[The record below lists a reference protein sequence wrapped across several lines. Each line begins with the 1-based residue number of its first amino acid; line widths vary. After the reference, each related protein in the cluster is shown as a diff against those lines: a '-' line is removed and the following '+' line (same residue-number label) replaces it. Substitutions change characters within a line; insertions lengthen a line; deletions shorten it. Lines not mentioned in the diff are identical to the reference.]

1 MRLLRLFPGAVLL
14 LALGGCH
21 RVPPPEKL
29 PPPSSRSA
37 KLPVAYDTLPRV
49 FELYYPIGD
58 STYCLLA
65 TPDPEKLMECALD
78 SIFVF
83 VSAPGDSLYRLIK
96 VLGEARGLC
105 PSAGKPDE
113 PAVLIEPIDRGRR
126 HVLILYTWG
135 GGNSTSSFGAFV
147 WLLPECQL
155 LLEAE
160 GGPRLFRLTADS
172 ILAIS
177 SYDLLLPPPSLEES
191 LARASFAYPVATL
204 FLLESG
210 LSEEQVQRAWQDFLE
225 RSRQQALR
233 QYEANPE
240 LVWAAIDYIIY
251 SRLLGRTAEVQ
262 AFLRR
267 VARDFRRRQWADP
280 AELEYIR
287 FAARAPVEPAITT
300 LDVILQ
306 SPYRLP

>member
-1 MRLLRLFPGAVLL
+1 MRLLRLFLGAALL
-14 LALGGCH
+14 LVLGGCH
-21 RVPPPEKL
+21 RGPSPEKL

-49 FELYYPIGD
+49 FELYYSIGE

-96 VLGEARGLC
+96 VLGEAYGLC
-105 PSAGKPDE
+105 PSAGKLDE

-147 WLLPECQL
+147 WLFPECRL

-160 GGPRLFRLTADS
+160 GAPRLFRLTADS
-172 ILAIS
+172 ILALA
-177 SYDLLLPPPSLEES
+177 SYDVLWPPPSLEGIPNAS
-191 LARASFAYPVATL
+191 LAYPVSNL
-204 FLLESG
+204 SLLESG
-210 LSEEQVQRAWQDFLE
+210 LSDDQVQRAWQDFLE

-233 QYEANPE
+233 QYEADPG
-240 LVWAAIDYIIY
+240 LVWAAINYIIY
-251 SRLLGRTAEVQ
+251 SRLLGQTAEVQ

-267 VARDFRRRQWADP
+267 VARDFRRRQWSDP

-287 FAARAPVEPAITT
+287 FAARAPVEPSITT

-306 SPYRLP
+306 SPHRLP